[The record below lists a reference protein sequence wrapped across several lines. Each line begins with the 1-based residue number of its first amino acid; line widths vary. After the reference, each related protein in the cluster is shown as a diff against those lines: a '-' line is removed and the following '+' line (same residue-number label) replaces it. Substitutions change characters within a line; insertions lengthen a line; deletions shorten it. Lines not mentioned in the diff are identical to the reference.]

1 MSFFPDF
8 RELIITIPA
17 VLIAITVHEFAHA
30 FVADKLGDPTARYA
44 GRLTLNPISH
54 LDPVGALMLLIAHMG
69 WAKPVPVD
77 YRNLRHPVKDMMWIS
92 LAGPGANIL
101 TAIIFAFL
109 LRNLSALSLSAVT
122 SYSSVVILPLYLVLR
137 MSVIINVALAVFNII
152 PVPPLDGSKVLIAL
166 LPPRQAISF
175 MRIEPYGFIILLLL
189 VATGIA
195 GSIMFPII
203 YLILS
208 FLL

>member
-54 LDPVGALMLLIAHMG
+54 LDPIGALMLLIAHMG

-109 LRNLSALSLSAVT
+109 LRSLSTLSLSTFT
-122 SYSSVVILPLYLVLR
+122 SFSSVVILPLYLVLR
-137 MSVIINVALAVFNII
+137 MSVVINVALAVFNII
-152 PVPPLDGSKVLIAL
+152 PVPPLDGSKVLVAL
-166 LPPRQAISF
+166 LPQRQAISF

-195 GSIMFPII
+195 GQIITPII
-203 YLILS
+203 YIILS
-208 FLL
+208 ILL

>member
-1 MSFFPDF
+1 MSFLSDF

-54 LDPVGALMLLIAHMG
+54 LDPIGALMLLIAHMG

-109 LRNLSALSLSAVT
+109 LRSLSTLSLSTFT
-122 SYSSVVILPLYLVLR
+122 SFSSVVILPLYLVLR
-137 MSVIINVALAVFNII
+137 MSVVINVALAVFNII
-152 PVPPLDGSKVLIAL
+152 PVPPLDGSKVLVAL
-166 LPPRQAISF
+166 LPQRQAISF

-195 GSIMFPII
+195 GSIMSPII